1 MCRPLRAC
9 EEIAR
14 AVENWGWSYDRVVIE
29 KAKGAPRLVEANRQQ
44 TRLVPM
50 DLEGLL
56 PQDHQARAVWAFV
69 ARLDLSEF
77 HERIQSREG
86 RAGRPAIDPQILLGL
101 WILATLDGVGA
112 AREIERLC
120 QYHLAYQW
128 MCGGV
133 QVNHHT
139 LSDFRNLSTD
149 LLNGLLTQTVAALM
163 SEGLVELTRVAQDG
177 MKVRASAGASSFRRR
192 ARLKEFQKMAREQIE
207 ILTKEIE
214 DNTGTASKRE
224 QRARK
229 RAAESREQ
237 RVEQALEELAK
248 AESQKRSKDP
258 KRNAKEKRSSV
269 TDPEARVM
277 KMADGGFRPAYN
289 VHLTT
294 TTGSNVIVAVEVNN
308 EGTDQTTMVQLAE
321 QIEQRYESESQEWLA
336 DAGCTSL
343 KNIEKMDARG
353 CTVYAPVRTS
363 KRAKEKPAKPRK
375 DSPAVQ
381 QWRERMESEEAKS
394 IYKLRGQTAEC
405 VNAHLRNR
413 GLVCLLVRGAKKALA
428 VVLVHAITH
437 NMRRAWAL

>member
-1 MCRPLRAC
+1 
-9 EEIAR
+9 
-14 AVENWGWSYDRVVIE
+14 
-29 KAKGAPRLVEANRQQ
+29 
-44 TRLVPM
+44 M

-56 PQDHQARAVWAFV
+56 PQDHHARAVWAFV
-69 ARLDLSEF
+69 ARLNLSEF

-207 ILTKEIE
+207 SLSKEIE
-214 DNTGTASKRE
+214 DNTGAASKRE
-224 QRARK
+224 QSARK
-229 RAAESREQ
+229 RAAESRER

-289 VHLTT
+289 VHLST

-308 EGTDQTTMVQLAE
+308 EGTDQTTMLQLAE
-321 QIEQRYESESQEWLA
+321 QIEQRYESESQEWIA

-343 KNIEKMDARG
+343 NNIEKMDARG
-353 CTVYAPVRTS
+353 CKVYAPVRMS
-363 KRAKEKPAKPRK
+363 KRAKDKPAKPRK
-375 DSPAVQ
+375 DSRAVQ
-381 QWRERMESEEAKS
+381 QWPERMESEEAKS

-413 GLVCLLVRGAKKALA
+413 GLVSLLVRGAKKALA
-428 VVLVHAITH
+428 VVLVHALTH

>member
-1 MCRPLRAC
+1 M
-9 EEIAR
+9 
-14 AVENWGWSYDRVVIE
+14 
-29 KAKGAPRLVEANRQQ
+29 VEANRQQ

-77 HERIQSREG
+77 HERIRSREG

-149 LLNGLLTQTVAALM
+149 LLNGLLTQIVAALM

-192 ARLKEFQKMAREQIE
+192 ARLEEFQKMAREQIE

-214 DNTGTASKRE
+214 DNTGAASKRE
-224 QRARK
+224 QSARK
-229 RAAESREQ
+229 RAAESRE
-237 RVEQALEELAK
+237 RKVKQALEELAK
-248 AESQKRSKDP
+248 AESRNRSKDA

-321 QIEQRYESESQEWLA
+321 QIEQRYEGEAQEWLA

-363 KRAKEKPAKPRK
+363 KKARKTPVKPRK
-375 DSPAVQ
+375 DSPPVK
-381 QWRERMESEEAKS
+381 QWRERMESEEGKS

-413 GLVCLLVRGAKKALA
+413 GLVGLLVRGAKKALA

>member
-1 MCRPLRAC
+1 M
-9 EEIAR
+9 
-14 AVENWGWSYDRVVIE
+14 
-29 KAKGAPRLVEANRQQ
+29 VEANRQQ

-149 LLNGLLTQTVAALM
+149 LLSGLLTQTVAALM

-214 DNTGTASKRE
+214 DNTGAASKRE
-224 QRARK
+224 QSARK
-229 RAAESREQ
+229 RAVESRER
-237 RVEQALEELAK
+237 RVEQALDELAK
-248 AESQKRSKDP
+248 AESQQKSKDP

-277 KMADGGFRPAYN
+277 KMPDGGFRPAYN
-289 VHLTT
+289 VHLAT

-321 QIEQRYESESQEWLA
+321 QIEQRYEAESEEWLA

-343 KNIEKMDARG
+343 KNIEEMEARG

-363 KRAKEKPAKPRK
+363 KTVKEKPAKRRK
-375 DSPAVQ
+375 DSRAVQ
-381 QWRERMESEEAKS
+381 NWRERMEGEEAKS
-394 IYKLRGQTAEC
+394 IYRLRGQTAEC

-413 GLVCLLVRGAKKALA
+413 GLVSLLVRGAKKALA

>member
-1 MCRPLRAC
+1 M
-9 EEIAR
+9 
-14 AVENWGWSYDRVVIE
+14 IE
-29 KAKGAPRLVEANRQQ
+29 KAKGAPRMVEANRQQ

-163 SEGLVELTRVAQDG
+163 TEGLVELTRVAQDG

-214 DNTGTASKRE
+214 DNTGAASKRE
-224 QRARK
+224 QSARK
-229 RAAESREQ
+229 RAAESREH

-248 AESQKRSKDP
+248 AESRKRSKDP

-294 TTGSNVIVAVEVNN
+294 TTESNVIVAVEVNN

-321 QIEQRYESESQEWLA
+321 QIEQRYETEPQEWLA

-353 CTVYAPVRTS
+353 CMVYAPVRTS
-363 KRAKEKPAKPRK
+363 KKAKNEPAKPRK
-375 DSPAVQ
+375 DSSAVQ
-381 QWRERMESEEAKS
+381 QWRERMKSEEARS

-413 GLVCLLVRGAKKALA
+413 GLVGLLVRGAKKALA

>member
-1 MCRPLRAC
+1 M
-9 EEIAR
+9 
-14 AVENWGWSYDRVVIE
+14 
-29 KAKGAPRLVEANRQQ
+29 VEANRQQ

-163 SEGLVELTRVAQDG
+163 TEGLVELTRVAQDG

-214 DNTGTASKRE
+214 DNTGAASKRE
-224 QRARK
+224 QSARK
-229 RAAESREQ
+229 RAAESREH

-248 AESQKRSKDP
+248 AESRKRSKDP

-294 TTGSNVIVAVEVNN
+294 TTESNVIVAVEVNN

-321 QIEQRYESESQEWLA
+321 QIEQRYETEPQEWLA

-353 CTVYAPVRTS
+353 CMVYAPVRTS
-363 KRAKEKPAKPRK
+363 KKAKNEPAKPRK
-375 DSPAVQ
+375 DSSAVQ
-381 QWRERMESEEAKS
+381 QWRERMKSEEARS

-413 GLVCLLVRGAKKALA
+413 GLVGLLVRGAKKALA

>member
-1 MCRPLRAC
+1 M
-9 EEIAR
+9 
-14 AVENWGWSYDRVVIE
+14 IE
-29 KAKGAPRLVEANRQQ
+29 KAKGAPRMVEANRQQ

-112 AREIERLC
+112 AREIERLS

-133 QVNHHT
+133 GVNHHT

-163 SEGLVELTRVAQDG
+163 TEGLVELTRVAQDG

-192 ARLKEFQKMAREQIE
+192 ARLTEFQKMAKEQIE
-207 ILTKEIE
+207 ILTKELE
-214 DNTGTASKRE
+214 DNTGAASKRE
-224 QRARK
+224 QSARK
-229 RAAESREQ
+229 RAAEDREQ
-237 RVEQALEELAK
+237 RVEQALEELTK
-248 AESQKRSKDP
+248 AENQKRSKDP

-289 VHLTT
+289 VHLTS

-321 QIEQRYESESQEWLA
+321 QIEQRYESEPQEWLA

-353 CTVYAPVRTS
+353 YTVYAPVRTS
-363 KRAKEKPAKPRK
+363 KKAKDKPGKPRK
-375 DSPAVQ
+375 SSLAVQ

-394 IYKLRGQTAEC
+394 VYKLRGQTAEC

-413 GLVCLLVRGAKKALA
+413 GLVGLLVRGAKKALA